1 MDANDFIPLVAL
13 GGGCL
18 VAIVA
23 IVFSAVTG
31 WAKSRDRERSR
42 REVAAY
48 IAEGTLTPEDGER
61 ILKAGPKNIC

>member
-1 MDANDFIPLVAL
+1 MDNGDLIPIIAIA
-13 GGGCL
+13 GGCV
-18 VAIVA
+18 VAVVG

-48 IAEGTLTPEDGER
+48 IAEGSISPEDGER
-61 ILKAGPKNIC
+61 ILRAGPKNIC